1 MQTLQRGNGTP
12 SDELRPGQV
21 EEFTRLWSTI
31 AGTIQRWFRD
41 ELHGH
46 LPADLTSTQVEAIFA
61 LEDRPLRMGE
71 LAEHLGL
78 AESSVT
84 RLMDR
89 LDGAGMV
96 RRGSPPGDR
105 RSVLGTLTPK
115 GRRAI
120 AAIRRQR
127 HVVLSAI
134 LSTLDADER
143 DRFVALHARV
153 AEGLE
158 RTKRELT
165 NHAVH
170 DRKERR

>member
-1 MQTLQRGNGTP
+1 M
-12 SDELRPGQV
+12 
-21 EEFTRLWSTI
+21 
-31 AGTIQRWFRD
+31 
-41 ELHGH
+41 
-46 LPADLTSTQVEAIFA
+46 FA

-89 LDGAGMV
+89 LEEAGMV
-96 RRGSPPGDR
+96 GRGSPPGDR
-105 RSVLGTLTPK
+105 RSVLGKLTPK

-127 HVVLSAI
+127 RVVLSAI
-134 LSTLDADER
+134 LATLEADER
-143 DRFVALHARV
+143 TLFVALHARV

-158 RTKRELT
+158 RTKHELT
-165 NHAVH
+165 KHGAH
-170 DRKERR
+170 GREERR

>member
-1 MQTLQRGNGTP
+1 MQTLRRRNGTP
-12 SDELRPGQV
+12 GHDLRPEQV

-31 AGTIQRWFRD
+31 AGTIKRWFRN
-41 ELHGH
+41 ELQGH

-89 LDGAGMV
+89 LEGAAIV

-134 LSTLDADER
+134 LATLDADER

-158 RTKRELT
+158 RTRT
-165 NHAVH
+165 N
-170 DRKERR
+170 

>member
-1 MQTLQRGNGTP
+1 MQTLQKRN
-12 SDELRPGQV
+12 DRPGDGLRAEQV

-31 AGTIQRWFRD
+31 AGTVQRWFRD
-41 ELHGH
+41 ELHAR
-46 LPADLTSTQVEAIFA
+46 LPPDLTSTQVEAMFA
-61 LEDRPLRMGE
+61 LEDQPLRMGE

-89 LDGAGMV
+89 LEEAGMV

-105 RSVLGTLTPK
+105 RSVLGTLSPK

-134 LSTLDADER
+134 LATLEADER
-143 DRFVALHARV
+143 TLFVALHARV

-158 RTKRELT
+158 RTKHELT
-165 NHAVH
+165 KHAAH
-170 DRKERR
+170 GREERR

>member
-1 MQTLQRGNGTP
+1 MPADVRA
-12 SDELRPGQV
+12 DQV

-31 AGTIQRWFRD
+31 ARTAQRWFRD

-46 LPADLTSTQVEAIFA
+46 LPDLTSTQVEAIFA

-89 LDGAGMV
+89 LEGTGMV
-96 RRGSPPGDR
+96 RRASPPGDR
-105 RSVLGTLTPK
+105 RSVHGTLTPK

-120 AAIRRQR
+120 AAIRKQR

-134 LSTLDADER
+134 LSTLDPDER

-158 RTKRELT
+158 RTKQRLTKQGGRVRE
-165 NHAVH
+165 
-170 DRKERR
+170 DRG

>member
-1 MQTLQRGNGTP
+1 MQTLQERSGTAG
-12 SDELRPGQV
+12 DDLRPEQV

-61 LEDRPLRMGE
+61 LEDVPLRMRE

-89 LDGAGMV
+89 LEAAGMV
-96 RRGSPPGDR
+96 RRGSPPGNR

-127 HVVLSAI
+127 HAVLSAI
-134 LSTLDADER
+134 LATLDADER
-143 DRFVALHARV
+143 ERFVALHARV

-158 RTKRELT
+158 RTKHELT
-165 NHAVH
+165 KQGGHE
-170 DRKERR
+170 REERR

>member
-1 MQTLQRGNGTP
+1 MQTLQQRKVAAG
-12 SDELRPGQV
+12 DDLRPEQV

-31 AGTIQRWFRD
+31 AGTVQRWFRD
-41 ELHGH
+41 ELHSH

-89 LDGAGMV
+89 LEEAGMV
-96 RRGSPPGDR
+96 RRASPPGNR
-105 RSVLGTLTPK
+105 RSVVGTLTAK
-115 GRRAI
+115 GRRAT

-134 LSTLDADER
+134 LATLDVEER

-158 RTKRELT
+158 RTKHERE
-165 NHAVH
+165 
-170 DRKERR
+170 ERR